1 MAIPIPRDPQLDL
14 TNVPKHWVAG
24 NPVATAISNGIN
36 LLFPHGERFFVRSV
50 HHYMDEITDPTLKAQ
65 VKAFFKQEGHHAS
78 AHDDLNEQLRK
89 QGFEIDRFLDT
100 YAKVAGWIE
109 QHAPAKL
116 NLAGTAAAEH
126 FTAILADGSF
136 TNGVLDVLDPT
147 MQKLLAWHAAEE
159 IEHKAVAFDVLQQV
173 DPSYAWRMA
182 GLAHATIL
190 LSSFWIWS
198 AISLLRQEKLGWRG
212 IRDNLEAMRGKRDD
226 KSGESPARSNAKV
239 IDKSGESPAR
249 SNAAGGAK
257 AIDKSIARRVFL
269 RGIRQYI
276 RRDFHPSQNNN
287 EHLAR
292 AWFQSHGLPFQEAA

>member
-1 MAIPIPRDPQLDL
+1 MAIPIPRNPGVDL
-14 TNVPKHWVAG
+14 TGVPKHWVAG

-50 HHYMDEITDPTLKAQ
+50 HHYLDQITDPTLKAQ

-78 AHDDLNEQLRK
+78 AHDDFNVVLRA
-89 QGFEIDRFLDT
+89 QGFEIDRFLDR
-100 YAKVAGWIE
+100 YAKIARWLE
-109 QHAPAKL
+109 DHMPPKL

-136 TNGVLDVLDPT
+136 ENGILDVLDPA

-159 IEHKAVAFDVLQQV
+159 IEHKAVAFDVLRQI
-173 DPSYAWRMA
+173 DPSYWLRIA

-190 LSSFWIWS
+190 LSSFWAWS
-198 AISLLRQEKLGWRG
+198 TVSLLRQEKLGWRG
-212 IRDNLEAMRGKRDD
+212 VRKSLAAMKVRPDD
-226 KSGESPARSNAKV
+226 GPIV
-239 IDKSGESPAR
+239 
-249 SNAAGGAK
+249 
-257 AIDKSIARRVFL
+257 RRVFL

-276 RRDFHPSQNNN
+276 RRDFHPSDNAN

-292 AWFQSHGLPFQEAA
+292 AWFEKHGMEFTEAA